1 MAANQPKY
9 SMSLSLNVADH
20 SRGGRPLRSM
30 THTWYTDKI
39 EDTIFVIDSLNK
51 ALAELEK
58 KLEA

>member
-1 MAANQPKY
+1 
-9 SMSLSLNVADH
+9 
-20 SRGGRPLRSM
+20 M